1 MSLFKSDKTNP
12 KSTYPD
18 SVSQHKSDPS
28 TAEHSTSEQQ
38 AKSEGL
44 DSLTDMPITE
54 HLIELRLHLIKIMVV
69 VGIIFLVLV
78 GFSRELYDFISQ
90 PLVDILPAAST
101 MIAIDPVANFMAPI
115 RLTLLV
121 AAFVAMPFILYQI
134 WSFVAPGLYKHEK
147 RIAVPILLSSIL
159 LFYTGVAF
167 AYFIVL
173 KRALGFL
180 IAFAPSSVQP
190 MTDIESYLSFVTKLL
205 MMFGITFEIPVV
217 VLILVITRIVSVAS
231 LASKR
236 RYVIVA
242 CFAAAGVM
250 SPPDVPSMF
259 LLALPMILLFEFGL
273 LMARMLVKEKKSAVT
288 VD

>member
-1 MSLFKSDKTNP
+1 MSLFKKKKRRFPPEDNNVLNELNSNPTNEAVN
-12 KSTYPD
+12 SA
-18 SVSQHKSDPS
+18 SVNETGEDHL
-28 TAEHSTSEQQ
+28 A
-38 AKSEGL
+38 
-44 DSLTDMPITE
+44 DMPLTE
-54 HLIELRLHLIKIMVV
+54 HLVELRSHLVKIMAVMAV
-69 VGIIFLVLV
+69 IFLGLV
-78 GFSRELYDFISQ
+78 GFSRELYDLISA
-90 PLVDILPAAST
+90 PLVDILPTAST

-115 RLTLLV
+115 RLTLLTS
-121 AAFVAMPFILYQI
+121 AFLAMPFILYQI

-147 RIAVPILLSSIL
+147 RIAVPILLSSIV

-173 KRALGFL
+173 KRALKFL
-180 IAFAPSSVQP
+180 IAFSPSNIVP

-205 MMFGITFEIPVV
+205 MLFGITFEIPVV
-217 VLILVITRIVSVAS
+217 VLILVVTGIVSVS
-231 LASKR
+231 TLADKR

-273 LMARMLVKEKKSAVT
+273 LLARILVKEKKAATSEEP
-288 VD
+288 